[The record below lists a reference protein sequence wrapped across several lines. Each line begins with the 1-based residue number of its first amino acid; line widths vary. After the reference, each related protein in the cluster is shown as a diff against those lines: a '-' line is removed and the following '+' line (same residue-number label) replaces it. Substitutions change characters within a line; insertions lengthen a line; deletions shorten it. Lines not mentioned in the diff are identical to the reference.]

1 MGLFE
6 VGIALYLA
14 SIVAALTMTW
24 VERRRG
30 AQTSWTLQAAG
41 YAACTV
47 WPLIA
52 VVFMFVRATAR
63 A

>member
-1 MGLFE
+1 MGFFE
-6 VGIALYLA
+6 VGIALYLV

-24 VERRRG
+24 AEQRRS
-30 AQTSWTLQAAG
+30 AQTSGVLQAAG

-52 VVFMFVRATAR
+52 VVIMLMRVTAR